1 MLKIMVACA
10 MGAGSSLMM
19 KMKVQEVMKELDVD
33 ADIYHCPISEAKG
46 IAGRYNLILTA
57 MNFVLSFKKA
67 QEEGVKVIGIKN
79 VLSVKEIKEKILES
93 GVIRQ
98 R

>member
-1 MLKIMVACA
+1 MT
-10 MGAGSSLMM
+10 
-19 KMKVQEVMKELDVD
+19 LDRVL
-33 ADIYHCPISEAKG
+33 EAKG

-57 MNFVLSFKKA
+57 MNFVPSFKKA